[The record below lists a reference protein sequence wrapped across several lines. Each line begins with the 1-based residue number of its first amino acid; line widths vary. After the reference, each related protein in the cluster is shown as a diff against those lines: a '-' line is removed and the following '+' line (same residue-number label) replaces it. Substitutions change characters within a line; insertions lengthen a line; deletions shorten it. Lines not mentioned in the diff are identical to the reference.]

1 MAIQKSITDEYGV
14 THSESY
20 TKISMIHLVAATTVI
35 QIEIYHNATTRS
47 KSDVAQQK
55 QPFIASTVDISK
67 ADTTTYFVDSVLLAE
82 NKSPISQAYA
92 WLKTQTDIIGLD
104 YSTGTTDV

>member
-20 TKISMIHLVAATTVI
+20 TMISMVHLVASTTNI
-35 QIEIYHNATTRS
+35 QIAIYHNATTRS
-47 KSDVAQQK
+47 KSDASQQK
-55 QPFIASTVDISK
+55 QPFVLFTTDINK
-67 ADTTTYFVDSVLLAE
+67 VDTTTYFADSALLAE